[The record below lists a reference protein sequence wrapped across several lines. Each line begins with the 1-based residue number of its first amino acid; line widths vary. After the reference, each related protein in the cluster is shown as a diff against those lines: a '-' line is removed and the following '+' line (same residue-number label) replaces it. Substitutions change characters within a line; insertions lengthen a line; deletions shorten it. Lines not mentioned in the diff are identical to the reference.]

1 MKTKLMPTTFLL
13 VAMLL
18 CLTLNFL
25 IPITYLFPAPI
36 NLLGLIPLLI
46 GLWLNL
52 SADRAFK
59 RADTT
64 VKPFKESNS
73 LIEDGVFRFS
83 RNPMY
88 FGFALIL
95 LGISILLRS
104 LSPYIVVVLFVILI
118 DRMYIRHEEQMLE
131 TKFGDEWKVYR
142 SRVRKWI

>member
-18 CLTLNFL
+18 CLALNFL

-64 VKPFKESNS
+64 VKPFEVSNS

-104 LSPYIVVVLFVILI
+104 LSPYIVVVLFVLLI
-118 DRMYIRHEEQMLE
+118 DRMYIRYEEQMLE
-131 TKFGDEWKVYR
+131 TKFGYEWKAYR

>member
-18 CLTLNFL
+18 CLALNFL
-25 IPITYLFPAPI
+25 IPITYLFLAPI

-64 VKPFKESNS
+64 VKPFEESNS

-88 FGFALIL
+88 FGFVLIL

>member
-13 VAMLL
+13 VAILL
-18 CLTLNFL
+18 CLALNFL
-25 IPITYLFPAPI
+25 LPVANLFPTPI
-36 NLLGLIPLLI
+36 NLLGLIPLFL

-59 RADTT
+59 RANTT
-64 VKPFKESNS
+64 VKPFEESNS
-73 LIEDGVFRFS
+73 LIKDGVFQFS

-95 LGISILLRS
+95 LGISVLLRS

-118 DRMYIRHEEQMLE
+118 DRMYIQYEEQMLE
-131 TKFGDEWKVYR
+131 TKFGDEWKAYR

>member
-18 CLTLNFL
+18 CLALNFL
-25 IPITYLFPAPI
+25 IPITYLFLAPI

-104 LSPYIVVVLFVILI
+104 LSPYIVVVLFVLLI
-118 DRMYIRHEEQMLE
+118 DRMYIRYEEQMLE
-131 TKFGDEWKVYR
+131 TKFGYEWKAYR

>member
-18 CLTLNFL
+18 CLALNFL
-25 IPITYLFPAPI
+25 IPITYLFLAPI

-64 VKPFKESNS
+64 VKPFEESNS

-104 LSPYIVVVLFVILI
+104 LSPYIVVVLFVLLI
-118 DRMYIRHEEQMLE
+118 DRMYIRYEEQMLE
-131 TKFGDEWKVYR
+131 TKFGYEWKAYR

>member
-104 LSPYIVVVLFVILI
+104 LSPYIVVVLFVLLI